1 MNYMAIKVENVDIEN
16 FVSWGIGRSGLKP
29 PWSLHSAIA
38 SIIIDGKVTEWLVI
52 LQSNEI

>member
-1 MNYMAIKVENVDIEN
+1 MAIKVENVDIEN